1 MDPPYAPE
9 NKKSFVG
16 YTEDGFD
23 LNSHLNLFKMC
34 NDLKLVNFIMSNS
47 YVVDLVK
54 NNFKTDNYELHPI
67 ECKRSIN
74 SKNPGAKTTEV
85 IIKNLN

>member
-23 LNSHLNLFKMC
+23 LDAHLNLFKMC
-34 NDLKLVNFIMSNS
+34 NNLKNVNFIMSNA
-47 YVVDLVK
+47 YVDLVK
-54 NNFKTDNYELHPI
+54 EHFKTDKYELYPI

-85 IIKNLN
+85 IIKTN